1 MTGIPAS
8 SFGDDLMR
16 RIEGIFWPGWTE
28 ADFDHDARLC
38 DRQELLVDA
47 SNRAYD
53 LAERQEGTPTGH
65 HAAELSGVLADRFDT
80 VDAEITAF
88 RGRMR

>member
-1 MTGIPAS
+1 VTGIPAS

-16 RIEGIFWPGWTE
+16 RIEGIFWPGWSE

-53 LAERQEGTPTGH
+53 LAERQEGTPVGDR
-65 HAAELSGVLADRFDT
+65 AAVLSEVLADRFD
-80 VDAEITAF
+80 VVGNQITEF
-88 RGRMR
+88 RR